1 LSVRV
6 RNWTKRYA
14 GSTADTLTGIS
25 FLATRFRRQ
34 AYCSKVA
41 RTALSAR
48 ARSIAR
54 DAATPSLA
62 LMQVLDAEIMPRSRA
77 AAPYD
82 RKSSVTNRPDRRRT
96 SSVASASNSERRAC
110 CAWIGP
116 AHRGPRPRRQQRA
129 QITHPPIDFQIDLVK
144 MPSRMRLRAALAQR
158 RGDHWSE
165 VVHPA
170 PHGLV
175 RDRNP
180 TLGEQ
185 ILDVTKLS
193 VNRRYS
199 HIA

>member
-82 RKSSVTNRPDRRRT
+82 RKSSVTNRPERRRT

-129 QITHPPIDFQIDLVK
+129 TDN
-144 MPSRMRLRAALAQR
+144 PSAHRFSDRPRQDARSHAASGGACAEAR
-158 RGDHWSE
+158 RS
-165 VVHPA
+165 
-170 PHGLV
+170 LV
-175 RDRNP
+175 RSGSPSAARSRKRPQSHARRANP
-180 TLGEQ
+180 
-185 ILDVTKLS
+185 
-193 VNRRYS
+193 RRHKS
-199 HIA
+199 